1 MFAVRTSIGRWWL
14 SKVAMDRFQFWSRF
28 GVGFRYAYIKHQ
40 TASSNRER
48 TTPESTVQTECYATV
63 MLDHIFE
70 IDASIS
76 HHFFWSLFGAY
87 SVTILSLNEQRQV
100 RHSQTTGIKVIQLDR
115 NEETRLIYLDTEL
128 VYPVLVSLN
137 LLVTT
142 PNKLPVPPIEDIAS
156 LPSTSG
162 GQSPDSNSNSNE
174 SDISTI
180 GTTKSSNGS
189 EHSHS
194 DDEN

>member
-1 MFAVRTSIGRWWL
+1 MLCYGNAPISIHPKL
-14 SKVAMDRFQFWSRF
+14 TIFFVQFPKF
-28 GVGFRYAYIKHQ
+28 IQ
-40 TASSNRER
+40 
-48 TTPESTVQTECYATV
+48 
-63 MLDHIFE
+63 
-70 IDASIS
+70 
-76 HHFFWSLFGAY
+76 FFWYLFLFF

-100 RHSQTTGIKVIQLDR
+100 KHSQTTGIKVIQLDR

-142 PNKLPVPPIEDIAS
+142 PHKLPVPPIEDIAS

-162 GQSPDSNSNSNE
+162 GQESNSNSNE

-180 GTTKSSNGS
+180 GTTKSSNTS